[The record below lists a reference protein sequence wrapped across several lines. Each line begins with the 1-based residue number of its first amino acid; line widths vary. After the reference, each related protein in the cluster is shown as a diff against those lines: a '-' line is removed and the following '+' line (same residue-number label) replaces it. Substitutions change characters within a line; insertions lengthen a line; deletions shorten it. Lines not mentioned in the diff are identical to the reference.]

1 MLADLDKE
9 GTKPKRKIA
18 CPDILLRAGSNF
30 PKVCKLWV
38 LETNQPDFQTSRQL
52 DVAFSSSPHTH
63 TRAGLELPL
72 HAEANGVQIR
82 AGLGSHLESQW

>member
-18 CPDILLRAGSNF
+18 CPDILLRACSNF
-30 PKVCKLWV
+30 PKVCKLWM
-38 LETNQPDFQTSRQL
+38 LETNESGFQTSRQL
-52 DVAFSSSPHTH
+52 DVSFFLSTH
-63 TRAGLELPL
+63 TLALALELPL

>member
-18 CPDILLRAGSNF
+18 CPDILLRACSNF

-38 LETNQPDFQTSRQL
+38 WETDQPGFQTSRHL
-52 DVAFSSSPHTH
+52 DVAFSSSPHT
-63 TRAGLELPL
+63 RAGPG
-72 HAEANGVQIR
+72 ATPACR
-82 AGLGSHLESQW
+82 S

>member
-38 LETNQPDFQTSRQL
+38 LETNQPDFKLPDNWMSL
-52 DVAFSSSPHTH
+52 SLPLHTH
-63 TRAGLELPL
+63 TLALPWSYPCMQKL
-72 HAEANGVQIR
+72 MEFR
-82 AGLGSHLESQW
+82 